1 MNLISLHIIQ
11 TVLINDMRN
20 DEELIKVR
28 DTNYNYTEQSIA
40 EASDPEYGIESEL
53 YMSNMVSTHN
63 ITYKDGFATT
73 YRYLAINLD
82 QLSEN
87 LKGQNYDEYLRL
99 LIKNIL
105 TLGPP
110 KNNIFTCT
118 SLPSFVN
125 IMVYEGQ
132 PCTFE
137 SAFEEAIEASKEGFE
152 KPSIEALK
160 KERDEFI
167 SSGFYNIKLNID
179 WESGNA
185 NDIINQVIEA
195 SK

>member
-28 DTNYNYTEQSIA
+28 DTNYTEQSIA
-40 EASDPEYGIESEL
+40 EASDPDSDIESEL

-118 SLPSFVN
+118 SHPSFFN

-137 SAFEEAIEASKEGFE
+137 SAFEEAIKPSKEGFS

-160 KERDEFI
+160 KERDKFI

-179 WESGNA
+179 WEVDSNV
-185 NDIINQVIEA
+185 NDIITQVIEA